1 MDDFSHRLAG
11 PDGAVL
17 IVALPPSVNHITA
30 ESIRQGVSRLVPNR
44 DDAAVILDCAGVSL
58 ITSIGITALLQ
69 IQERCRDAGAPM
81 ALASLTEPIR
91 RMLVMLKLDRQFE
104 MAHSVDDALTKFE
117 ARR

>member
-1 MDDFSHRLAG
+1 MDDFTHTLAG
-11 PDGAVL
+11 PDGAILV
-17 IVALPPSVNHITA
+17 VALPPAVNHVSA
-30 ESIRQGVSRLVPNR
+30 ESIRQGVSRLLPNR
-44 DDAAVILDCAGVSL
+44 DDAALILDCASVTL

-104 MAHSVDDALTKFE
+104 LAHTVDE
-117 ARR
+117 AMERIESKR